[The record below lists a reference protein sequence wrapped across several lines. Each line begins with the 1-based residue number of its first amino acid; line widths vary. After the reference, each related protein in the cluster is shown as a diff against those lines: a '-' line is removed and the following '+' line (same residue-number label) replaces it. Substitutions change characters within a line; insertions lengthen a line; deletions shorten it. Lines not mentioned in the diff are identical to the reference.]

1 MTASASYTSSIKKS
15 GISTAF
21 TGETMSNTTG
31 NSFRIDDVNKRIFD
45 RDATFTFYEDAVAI
59 LESDIVKVD
68 YLFGTV
74 EFATAKTGVVTVDG
88 SYMPVTDIAGAKD
101 YTLNIG
107 STILDVTDLATT
119 NSNGGYRTKK
129 YGLLDA
135 SVSLTRFDDIS
146 QTFYNVLTNRETVVI
161 EINPANSDQYIRGWF
176 KLESEGLSGDI
187 NGLEEESLTFQLS
200 AGNEVEKSFS
210 IQAVT

>member
-1 MTASASYTSSIKKS
+1 MTASASYNSSIKKS
-15 GISTAF
+15 GISTSF

-31 NSFRIDDVNKRIFD
+31 NSFRIDDATKRIFD
-45 RDATFTFYEDAVAI
+45 RSATFTFYEDAVAI

-68 YLFGTV
+68 YLFGIV
-74 EFATAKTGVVTVDG
+74 EFVTSKTGAITVDG

-107 STILDVTDLATT
+107 STILDDTDFSTT
-119 NSNGGYRTKK
+119 GYRTKE

-135 SVSLTRFDDIS
+135 SVSLTRFDDVS
-146 QTFYNVLTNRETVVI
+146 QTFFDVLTNRETIVI
-161 EINPANSDQYIRGWF
+161 EINPAGGSQYIRGWF
-176 KLESEGLSGDI
+176 KLESDGLSGDV

-200 AGNEVEKSFS
+200 AGDEVEKSFS
-210 IQAVT
+210 IQTVT

>member
-1 MTASASYTSSIKKS
+1 
-15 GISTAF
+15 
-21 TGETMSNTTG
+21 
-31 NSFRIDDVNKRIFD
+31 
-45 RDATFTFYEDAVAI
+45 
-59 LESDIVKVD
+59 
-68 YLFGTV
+68 
-74 EFATAKTGVVTVDG
+74 
-88 SYMPVTDIAGAKD
+88 MPVTDIAGAKD

-146 QTFYNVLTNRETVVI
+146 QTFYDVLANRETVVI
-161 EINPANSDQYIRGWF
+161 EINPARGDQYIRGWF
-176 KLESEGLSGDI
+176 KLESDGLSGDV

-200 AGNEVEKSFS
+200 AGNEVDKSFS
-210 IQAVT
+210 IQTVT